1 MSTGIGACLVCLTPS
16 LNRSLLACT
25 LSFSAGVMIYVSLVE
40 ASCGDATH
48 SSSVPIHL
56 SPG

>member
-40 ASCGDATH
+40 ASSGDVIH
-48 SSSVPIHL
+48 SYSVPITL
-56 SPG
+56 IPG